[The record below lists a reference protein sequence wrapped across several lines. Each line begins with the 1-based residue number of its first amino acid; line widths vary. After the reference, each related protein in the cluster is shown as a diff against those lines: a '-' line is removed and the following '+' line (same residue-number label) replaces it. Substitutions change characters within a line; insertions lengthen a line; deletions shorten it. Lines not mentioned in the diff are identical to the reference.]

1 MEPSTCKSLICGKK
15 SKFSAD
21 FAIFNQKKCTLQNP
35 LDLIIDYV
43 PTYTKAPIIF
53 PHKI

>member
-1 MEPSTCKSLICGKK
+1 M

-21 FAIFNQKKCTLQNP
+21 FVIFNQKKITLQNP
-35 LDLIIDYV
+35 LGLIIDYV
-43 PTYTKAPIIF
+43 PAYTEAPIIF